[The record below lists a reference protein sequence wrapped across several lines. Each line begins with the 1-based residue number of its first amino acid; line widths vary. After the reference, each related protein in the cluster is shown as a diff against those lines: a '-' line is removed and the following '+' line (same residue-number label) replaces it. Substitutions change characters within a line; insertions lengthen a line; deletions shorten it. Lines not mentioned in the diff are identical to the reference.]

1 MDPQLKS
8 VLTTIAATLSASVA
22 GAAAT
27 HGVIHSDQQAAFADI
42 VTTVAG
48 VAVTALIGWYKARQN
63 SQSAMIQAVN
73 AADNGVK
80 VVPVNSTTTPPVQ
93 EPLK

>member
-8 VLTTIAATLSASVA
+8 VLTTLAATISAAVA

-27 HGVIHSDQQAAFADI
+27 HGVIHADQQAAFADI
-42 VTTVAG
+42 ITTIAG
-48 VAVTALIGWYKARQN
+48 TAVTALIGWYKARQN
-63 SQSAMIQAVN
+63 SQTSMIRAVN

-80 VVPVNSTTTPPVQ
+80 VVPVTSTPVSPVQ
-93 EPLK
+93 EPQK

>member
-1 MDPQLKS
+1 MD
-8 VLTTIAATLSASVA
+8 AAGVDAES
-22 GAAAT
+22 GAAA
-27 HGVIHSDQQAAFADI
+27 IKAAFADI